1 MKKLGVII
9 MELLAFNPY
18 RILGIPVN
26 TSPAKANEVY
36 ENLLSMCEND
46 TIDNYSSPFDLPSLP
61 PFQRNSESLENA
73 YNKLT
78 GDVYKCFAF
87 SISHYAVN
95 LSQADIAIQINNMDS
110 YDKFLSCYIWL
121 IINDKNLTYKNL
133 WFKVAKHIDKLI
145 CSSPD
150 NWNEFFDHR
159 FPDDVYQSDFD
170 QIKGFYNTF
179 SEVILLPMKE
189 LVKGSM
195 DCFTAS
201 EILSIAMFDGD
212 ISAFFEEIEIA
223 EKQLQRQTKK
233 APEMPAFI
241 SAEDI
246 MAEDSDANDEGVPV
260 NLLENIDDEPNIYTD
275 ALKQMILSNRSRNQE
290 IKSVDTSKVYGSGNL
305 EQADEINLLMDIVNS
320 KTMDMS
326 RLNSPYEI
334 VQNEKKYENID
345 ISDML
350 NPQINHSSKDTTN
363 MSSDFSRDNA
373 MEEVE
378 KAKLERRNTFYKK
391 MIIFIFVVCVLATVG
406 YVFGSDIVSFIK
418 SLFNK

>member
-1 MKKLGVII
+1 
-9 MELLAFNPY
+9 
-18 RILGIPVN
+18 
-26 TSPAKANEVY
+26 
-36 ENLLSMCEND
+36 
-46 TIDNYSSPFDLPSLP
+46 
-61 PFQRNSESLENA
+61 
-73 YNKLT
+73 
-78 GDVYKCFAF
+78 
-87 SISHYAVN
+87 
-95 LSQADIAIQINNMDS
+95 
-110 YDKFLSCYIWL
+110 
-121 IINDKNLTYKNL
+121 
-133 WFKVAKHIDKLI
+133 
-145 CSSPD
+145 
-150 NWNEFFDHR
+150 
-159 FPDDVYQSDFD
+159 
-170 QIKGFYNTF
+170 
-179 SEVILLPMKE
+179 
-189 LVKGSM
+189 
-195 DCFTAS
+195 
-201 EILSIAMFDGD
+201 
-212 ISAFFEEIEIA
+212 
-223 EKQLQRQTKK
+223 
-233 APEMPAFI
+233 
-241 SAEDI
+241 
-246 MAEDSDANDEGVPV
+246 
-260 NLLENIDDEPNIYTD
+260 
-275 ALKQMILSNRSRNQE
+275 MILSNRSRNQE